1 MDQAMSLSTPLYCV
15 QRQSNDLYQRIVWR
29 CVCIAQNCTPTAN
42 SRLNISTLWTH
53 WTHVGT
59 CSPEH
64 VWHDNAT
71 LSNWGPFFS
80 SCESFSFTSYFRVHV
95 CCVWRREAN
104 SSLLLFFV
112 CFFLSFVH
120 TFICRLC
127 GLVLCQSLYTTTQI
141 GIFVE
146 FDVWYSNI
154 FKSRDRHERTHMRPA
169 LFHSQRESNFV
180 VPIRSFGCFIEPGI
194 VSERDN
200 GIGTTTA
207 TME

>member
-112 CFFLSFVH
+112 CFFFIVRSYVHLSSVRAGALPEL
-120 TFICRLC
+120 IYD
-127 GLVLCQSLYTTTQI
+127 YTNWDIRWIRRMILEHFQ
-141 GIFVE
+141 E
-146 FDVWYSNI
+146 
-154 FKSRDRHERTHMRPA
+154 SRQTRTHTHAP
-169 LFHSQRESNFV
+169 
-180 VPIRSFGCFIEPGI
+180 SFI
-194 VSERDN
+194 S
-200 GIGTTTA
+200 
-207 TME
+207 